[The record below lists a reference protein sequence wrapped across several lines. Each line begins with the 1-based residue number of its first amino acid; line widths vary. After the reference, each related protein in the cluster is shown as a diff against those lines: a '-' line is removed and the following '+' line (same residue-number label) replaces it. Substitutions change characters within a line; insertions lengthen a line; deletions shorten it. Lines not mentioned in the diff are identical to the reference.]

1 MFIIK
6 HRCLFSIRSQLQDLP
21 FATQIEVSTQEEC
34 PHKTYI
40 PNTLLKSSVPLC
52 TLPSKQ
58 AFSYSTFSQENH
70 NVVPKLKKSNGRP
83 LMAIAS
89 PTIQYT
95 RLRFKKLYM
104 GDLCTSISILFFTL
118 ILFFIYNMSLN
129 RVLKFRSVQYS
140 EQLPLSQVMAGL

>member
-1 MFIIK
+1 
-6 HRCLFSIRSQLQDLP
+6 
-21 FATQIEVSTQEEC
+21 
-34 PHKTYI
+34 
-40 PNTLLKSSVPLC
+40 
-52 TLPSKQ
+52 
-58 AFSYSTFSQENH
+58 
-70 NVVPKLKKSNGRP
+70 
-83 LMAIAS
+83 MAIAS